1 MSPIRNPRHEDGRLR
16 ADGRAAAQALG
27 RAWSAV
33 LDAETGPAVGDALR
47 EYGDAARM
55 YAAAA
60 HAARRLHGA
69 SVVPKGSM
77 R

>member
-33 LDAETGPAVGDALR
+33 LDAETGRAVDAALR
-47 EYGDAARM
+47 EYGDVARM
-55 YAAAA
+55 YAAACA
-60 HAARRLHGA
+60 AARRRLGA
-69 SVVPKGSM
+69 TDNEGGAGT
-77 R
+77 